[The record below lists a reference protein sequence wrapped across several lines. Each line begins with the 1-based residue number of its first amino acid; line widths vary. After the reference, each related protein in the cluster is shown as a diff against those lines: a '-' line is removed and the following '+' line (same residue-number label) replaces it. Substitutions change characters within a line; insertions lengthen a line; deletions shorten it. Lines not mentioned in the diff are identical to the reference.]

1 MFRMSQTV
9 HTANGS
15 TVTITRRGIEF
26 DLETRN
32 PRGETISTV
41 VMDEDD
47 VSQFLGEMES
57 EVGSDAYEA
66 GYAKGYTDG
75 EVDAA

>member
-1 MFRMSQTV
+1 MFRMKQTI

-15 TVTITRRGIEF
+15 TVTITRRGLEF

-32 PRGETISTV
+32 PRGEVISTV

-47 VSQFLGEMES
+47 VSQLLGEADIDIN
-57 EVGSDAYEA
+57 GSAYDEGYRDGYDAA
-66 GYAKGYTDG
+66 
-75 EVDAA
+75 VDAA